1 MKSKQAE
8 VFLGDKL
15 IGKLDQVTVHKTS
28 AVGKSE
34 HVLDALLQRRQQ
46 GSPHEM
52 FMSPLAVA
60 IALPRL
66 IHDRDERALQRH
78 RIAEYL
84 FLTGALQ

>member
-1 MKSKQAE
+1 MTT
-8 VFLGDKL
+8 
-15 IGKLDQVTVHKTS
+15 IYKTS
-28 AVGKSE
+28 AVGNSD

-46 GSPHEM
+46 GSRHEM

-84 FLTGALQ
+84 FLTGAVQ

>member
-1 MKSKQAE
+1 MTT
-8 VFLGDKL
+8 
-15 IGKLDQVTVHKTS
+15 IYKTS
-28 AVGKSE
+28 AVGNSE

-66 IHDRDERALQRH
+66 LHDRDERALQRH

>member
-1 MKSKQAE
+1 MTT
-8 VFLGDKL
+8 
-15 IGKLDQVTVHKTS
+15 IYKTS
-28 AVGKSE
+28 AVGNSE

-66 IHDRDERALQRH
+66 IHDRDERALRRH

-84 FLTGALQ
+84 FLTGAMQ

>member
-1 MKSKQAE
+1 MTT
-8 VFLGDKL
+8 
-15 IGKLDQVTVHKTS
+15 IYKTS
-28 AVGKSE
+28 AVGNSE

-84 FLTGALQ
+84 FLTGALE

>member
-1 MKSKQAE
+1 MTT
-8 VFLGDKL
+8 
-15 IGKLDQVTVHKTS
+15 IYKTS
-28 AVGKSE
+28 AVGNSE

-46 GSPHEM
+46 GSRHEM

-66 IHDRDERALQRH
+66 LHDRDERALQRH

>member
-1 MKSKQAE
+1 MTT
-8 VFLGDKL
+8 
-15 IGKLDQVTVHKTS
+15 IYKTS
-28 AVGKSE
+28 AVGNSD
-34 HVLDALLQRRQQ
+34 HVLDALLQRRQRRQQ

-52 FMSPLAVA
+52 FMSPLAVT

>member
-1 MKSKQAE
+1 MTT
-8 VFLGDKL
+8 
-15 IGKLDQVTVHKTS
+15 IYKTS
-28 AVGKSE
+28 AVGNSE
-34 HVLDALLQRRQQ
+34 HVLDALLQRRRQ

>member
-1 MKSKQAE
+1 MTT
-8 VFLGDKL
+8 
-15 IGKLDQVTVHKTS
+15 IYKTS
-28 AVGKSE
+28 AVGNSE
-34 HVLDALLQRRQQ
+34 HVLDALLQRRRQ
-46 GSPHEM
+46 GGPHEM

-66 IHDRDERALQRH
+66 IDDRDERALRRH

>member
-1 MKSKQAE
+1 MRTDSM
-8 VFLGDKL
+8 
-15 IGKLDQVTVHKTS
+15 IVHKTS
-28 AVGKSE
+28 AVGNSE
-34 HVLDALLQRRQQ
+34 HVLDALLQRRRQ
-46 GSPHEM
+46 GSPHE

>member
-1 MKSKQAE
+1 MTT
-8 VFLGDKL
+8 
-15 IGKLDQVTVHKTS
+15 IYKTS
-28 AVGKSE
+28 AVGNSE

-46 GSPHEM
+46 GSRHEM

>member
-1 MKSKQAE
+1 MT
-8 VFLGDKL
+8 
-15 IGKLDQVTVHKTS
+15 TVHKTS
-28 AVGKSE
+28 AVGNSG

-52 FMSPLAVA
+52 FMPPLAVA

>member
-1 MKSKQAE
+1 MTT
-8 VFLGDKL
+8 
-15 IGKLDQVTVHKTS
+15 IYKTS
-28 AVGKSE
+28 AVGSSD
-34 HVLDALLQRRQQ
+34 HMLDARRQQ
-46 GSPHEM
+46 GSQHEM

>member
-1 MKSKQAE
+1 MT
-8 VFLGDKL
+8 
-15 IGKLDQVTVHKTS
+15 TVHKTS
-28 AVGKSE
+28 AVGNSGS
-34 HVLDALLQRRQQ
+34 VLDALLQRRQQ
-46 GSPHEM
+46 ASPHEM

>member
-1 MKSKQAE
+1 MKSRQAE

-15 IGKLDQVTVHKTS
+15 IGNVDQVTVHKTS
-28 AVGKSE
+28 AVGNSG

>member
-1 MKSKQAE
+1 MT
-8 VFLGDKL
+8 
-15 IGKLDQVTVHKTS
+15 TVHKTS
-28 AVGKSE
+28 AVGNSG

-46 GSPHEM
+46 GSPGEL
-52 FMSPLAVA
+52 FMAPLAVA

>member
-1 MKSKQAE
+1 MTT
-8 VFLGDKL
+8 
-15 IGKLDQVTVHKTS
+15 IYKTS
-28 AVGKSE
+28 AVGNSE

-46 GSPHEM
+46 ASPHEM

>member
-1 MKSKQAE
+1 MTT
-8 VFLGDKL
+8 
-15 IGKLDQVTVHKTS
+15 IYKTS
-28 AVGKSE
+28 AVGNSDR
-34 HVLDALLQRRQQ
+34 VLDALLQRRQQ
-46 GSPHEM
+46 ASPHEM

-84 FLTGALQ
+84 FLTGAVQ

>member
-1 MKSKQAE
+1 MTT
-8 VFLGDKL
+8 
-15 IGKLDQVTVHKTS
+15 IYKTS
-28 AVGKSE
+28 AVGNSV

>member
-1 MKSKQAE
+1 MTT
-8 VFLGDKL
+8 
-15 IGKLDQVTVHKTS
+15 IYKTS
-28 AVGKSE
+28 AVGNSD
-34 HVLDALLQRRQQ
+34 HMLDALLQRRQQ

>member
-1 MKSKQAE
+1 MTT
-8 VFLGDKL
+8 
-15 IGKLDQVTVHKTS
+15 IYKTS
-28 AVGKSE
+28 AVGNSE

-46 GSPHEM
+46 GSRHEM

-66 IHDRDERALQRH
+66 IHDRDARALQRH

-84 FLTGALQ
+84 FLTGAVQ

>member
-1 MKSKQAE
+1 MTT
-8 VFLGDKL
+8 
-15 IGKLDQVTVHKTS
+15 IYKTS

-46 GSPHEM
+46 ASPHEM

>member
-1 MKSKQAE
+1 MT
-8 VFLGDKL
+8 
-15 IGKLDQVTVHKTS
+15 TVHKTS

-34 HVLDALLQRRQQ
+34 HVLDALLQRRRQ

>member
-1 MKSKQAE
+1 MTTIYKS
-8 VFLGDKL
+8 
-15 IGKLDQVTVHKTS
+15 S
-28 AVGKSE
+28 AVGNSE
-34 HVLDALLQRRQQ
+34 HVLDALLQRRRQ

>member
-1 MKSKQAE
+1 MTT
-8 VFLGDKL
+8 
-15 IGKLDQVTVHKTS
+15 IYKTS
-28 AVGKSE
+28 AVGNSG
-34 HVLDALLQRRQQ
+34 HVLDALLQRRRQ

-66 IHDRDERALQRH
+66 IHDRDERALRRH

>member
-1 MKSKQAE
+1 MTT
-8 VFLGDKL
+8 
-15 IGKLDQVTVHKTS
+15 IYKTS
-28 AVGKSE
+28 AVGNSE

-46 GSPHEM
+46 ASRHEM

>member
-1 MKSKQAE
+1 MTT
-8 VFLGDKL
+8 
-15 IGKLDQVTVHKTS
+15 IYKTS
-28 AVGKSE
+28 AVGNSE

>member
-1 MKSKQAE
+1 MTT
-8 VFLGDKL
+8 
-15 IGKLDQVTVHKTS
+15 IYKTS
-28 AVGKSE
+28 AVGNSG
-34 HVLDALLQRRQQ
+34 HVLDALLQRRRH

>member
-1 MKSKQAE
+1 MTT
-8 VFLGDKL
+8 
-15 IGKLDQVTVHKTS
+15 IYKTS
-28 AVGKSE
+28 AVGNSD

-46 GSPHEM
+46 ASPHEM
-52 FMSPLAVA
+52 FTSPLAVA

>member
-1 MKSKQAE
+1 MTT
-8 VFLGDKL
+8 
-15 IGKLDQVTVHKTS
+15 IYKTS
-28 AVGKSE
+28 AVGNSE

-46 GSPHEM
+46 GSRHEM

-84 FLTGALQ
+84 FLTGAVQ

>member
-1 MKSKQAE
+1 MTT
-8 VFLGDKL
+8 
-15 IGKLDQVTVHKTS
+15 IYKTS
-28 AVGKSE
+28 AVGNSD
-34 HVLDALLQRRQQ
+34 HVLDALLASLHQ

-66 IHDRDERALQRH
+66 LHDRDERALQRH

>member
-1 MKSKQAE
+1 MTT
-8 VFLGDKL
+8 
-15 IGKLDQVTVHKTS
+15 IYKTS
-28 AVGKSE
+28 AVGNSG
-34 HVLDALLQRRQQ
+34 HVLDALLQRRRQ

>member
-1 MKSKQAE
+1 MTT
-8 VFLGDKL
+8 
-15 IGKLDQVTVHKTS
+15 IYKTS
-28 AVGKSE
+28 AVGNSD
-34 HVLDALLQRRQQ
+34 HMLDALLQRRQQ
-46 GSPHEM
+46 GSQQGSQHEM